1 MSLPHLASPVYICVF
16 FRLPCAPRH
25 HHHQARAKVQA
36 KVAATTV
43 AEEAEPEEPVEL
55 PAPPGQ
61 VDPTRTSMP
70 DEELAAL
77 LMKDE
82 ERAEAHHKAEG
93 KKDEAL
99 HHSHARNAP
108 KGPAEDPDAWVEQ
121 YDPNAGMNYY
131 YNTTSGTSQWNKP
144 EGFKPGAK
152 SDEMEAATKMQG
164 LFRVKKV
171 CVHVLVV
178 LVPPAA
184 SYSCRAIAS
193 GSSQGRAEAQ
203 TKHWQQCR
211 CSRCSSYSR
220 CSRCTC
226 SVS

>member
-1 MSLPHLASPVYICVF
+1 MQTLYPWMEVHSCLCLTFPHLCTSVCSLPCHVH
-16 FRLPCAPRH
+16 RH

-43 AEEAEPEEPVEL
+43 EAEPEEPVEL

-61 VDPTRTSMP
+61 IDPKRTSMP
-70 DEELAAL
+70 DDELAAL

-82 ERAEAHHKAEG
+82 ERAESHHKAEG
-93 KKDEAL
+93 KEDEGL

-131 YNTTSGTSQWNKP
+131 YNTTSGTSQWHKP

-171 CVHVLVV
+171 CV
-178 LVPPAA
+178 
-184 SYSCRAIAS
+184 
-193 GSSQGRAEAQ
+193 
-203 TKHWQQCR
+203 
-211 CSRCSSYSR
+211 
-220 CSRCTC
+220 
-226 SVS
+226 